1 MKARAPRQFPRALF
15 PLSYTFLILFSLLA
29 SLAMAAPRESAP
41 SDEPAPA
48 VSDPPA
54 SDLAPFRLS
63 PRSPRPLSG
72 EELRAVAETLALL
85 PDEFRRLEPIALRG
99 SRETSVLGSAGP
111 GPVKADVASRGL
123 SLRRVVADGA
133 LSDELD
139 AFPSD
144 YLKRALVRQLALF
157 LYRELPAEDR
167 REWLTFSA
175 WKPFFS
181 VALRASNRNPDGFA
195 APEGMRS
202 PALDFASFAD
212 EFFLAP
218 SRLDPAGSVRAR
230 FPDRYAFFR
239 DLFASR
245 PDPLGPA
252 GPEHSYRDWID
263 PDAVEGAEI
272 IVTTPAS
279 SSIASFAGH
288 ILLLLRRKGDS
299 ADGMDSL
306 VIGFVGEIARER
318 ANGVAG
324 LEYAW
329 RGITGHYR
337 AIVQEETLEDV
348 VRRATVL
355 EGRDVQRLEL
365 LLSREELERLIE
377 RLWVVKRTFSYEY
390 RFFDANCASMLL
402 DAVNRALPPGR
413 RVSIRGPMVPPML
426 AVSRLVQA
434 GVLGEFRY
442 PEYWE
447 AVKTGK
453 AATEGMR
460 SIEKET
466 LRSLADA
473 GFRDLAARAKRAFAA
488 ARQVEPSR
496 VALDPLFREPALAPG
511 SGSRAAAYR
520 ALPALMG
527 DIRAASLASPGAMDA
542 ETRERLG
549 GLILRYLTHA
559 VDREIAIA
567 APPAPKGAGA
577 AAAIPADA
585 ARDLIAEE
593 TERVRLRR
601 ANTPEILAIR
611 EALSRIRSALEADFP
626 GSPFY
631 RVGRDME
638 EERTAAL
645 ARERGSASFANTYY
659 HRAAGLSFS
668 CGASRPA
675 ASADYE
681 TALYLGQMGDPSFS
695 ALKSDMRLALLM
707 SSYSLVLPVFNEAEG
722 GWSPRIEYRALL
734 AEWEKILSA
743 RGVDDRGFLSHGMGF
758 TVLST
763 ASTLWDGER
772 FFPDGAGR
780 VDFAELRYV
789 LGIYQADGYA
799 HYLDAEAGAGL
810 SSAGSGDGSALFMAL
825 PFRLEGK
832 HRLPGLADDALR
844 FALSWESRV
853 ALDAAPA
860 FPLPGTLSASAE
872 CAIGSSRAENTRFR
886 AAFSAALDFA
896 SEGGALRA
904 GSPSF
909 RFSLAYL
916 R

>member
-1 MKARAPRQFPRALF
+1 MKARTSRPLTRAL
-15 PLSYTFLILFSLLA
+15 LILFSLLV
-29 SLAMAAPRESAP
+29 SIAMADTREGALADAPE
-41 SDEPAPA
+41 
-48 VSDPPA
+48 VSDPPT
-54 SDLAPFRLS
+54 SNLAPFMLS
-63 PRSPRPLSG
+63 PRSPRPLSV
-72 EELRAVAETLALL
+72 EELRAVAETVALL
-85 PDEFRRLEPIALRG
+85 PDEFRRLELITLRG
-99 SRETSVLGSAGP
+99 SREACILGSTGP
-111 GPVKADVASRGL
+111 GPVKADIAGRGF
-123 SLRRVVADGA
+123 SLRRVVAEGA
-133 LSDELD
+133 LSGELD

-157 LYRELPAEDR
+157 LYRDLSAEEK
-167 REWLTFSA
+167 REWRTFSA
-175 WKPFFS
+175 WKPFLT
-181 VALRASNRNPDGFA
+181 VALRASNRNPGGFA

-218 SRLDPAGSVRAR
+218 PRLDPAGSVRAR

-239 DLFASR
+239 SLFASR

-252 GPEHSYRDWID
+252 GLEPSFRSWID

-288 ILLLLRRKGDS
+288 ILLLLRRGGDS
-299 ADGMDSL
+299 PDGMDSL

-355 EGRDVQRLEL
+355 EGRDVERLEL
-365 LLSREELERLIE
+365 RLSREELERLIE

-402 DAVNRALPPGR
+402 DTVNRALPPGR
-413 RVSIRGPMVPPML
+413 RVSIRGPMVPPMI

-447 AVKTGK
+447 AVKAGK

-460 SIEKET
+460 SLEEGMI
-466 LRSLADA
+466 RSLADA
-473 GFRDLAARAKRAFAA
+473 GFRDLAARAKRTFAA
-488 ARQVEPSR
+488 ARKIEPSR
-496 VALDPLFREPALAPG
+496 VALDPLFREPVLAPG
-511 SGSRAAAYR
+511 SISRAEAYR
-520 ALPALMG
+520 SLPALMD
-527 DIRAASLASPGAMDA
+527 DIRAASLAAPGAMDSG
-542 ETRERLG
+542 ERDRLG
-549 GLILRYLTHA
+549 GLLLRYLTHA
-559 VDREIAIA
+559 VDREIAIV
-567 APPAPKGAGA
+567 APPAPKGAAA
-577 AAAIPADA
+577 AAAIPADE
-585 ARDLIAEE
+585 ARDLLAEE
-593 TERVRLRR
+593 TERVRLRQ
-601 ANTPEILAIR
+601 ANTHEIIAIR
-611 EALSRIRSALEADFP
+611 EALSRIRSALEADSP
-626 GSPFY
+626 ESPFY

-645 ARERGSASFANTYY
+645 VRERERASFANAYY

-668 CGASRPA
+668 SDASGPVA
-675 ASADYE
+675 AVDFE
-681 TALYLGQMGDPSFS
+681 TALYLGEMGDLSFS
-695 ALKSDMRLALLM
+695 ALKSDMRLALLS
-707 SSYSLVLPVFNEAEG
+707 SSYSLALPVFNEAEG
-722 GWSPRIEYRALL
+722 PWSPRVEYRALL
-734 AEWEKILSA
+734 AEWEKILSD

-772 FFPDGAGR
+772 LFPDGAGR
-780 VDFAELRYV
+780 TDFAELRYV
-789 LGIYQADGYA
+789 LGIYQTGGYA
-799 HYLDAEAGAGL
+799 HYLNAEAGAGL
-810 SSAGSGDGSALFMAL
+810 SSADSGGGSTLFIAL

-832 HRLPGLADDALR
+832 HRLPGLADNALR

-872 CAIGSSRAENTRFR
+872 CAVGSSRAENARVR
-886 AAFSAALDFA
+886 AAVSAALGFA

-909 RFSLAYL
+909 RFSLEYL
-916 R
+916 P